1 MKVFLS
7 RVSTDKQD
15 TQSQIVNKEQYDLI
29 LEDIATSGVLHPFE
43 RPSYKKLK
51 PLIESGKVNSIYC
64 YDISRLSRN
73 TKDLLDVIDVISK
86 QHQIPIH
93 FIREGL
99 VTLNNEGE
107 IPPTTQLIINILGSI
122 AELERETIRQ
132 RIKTSLEIKRQ
143 REGYTHGRKKGS
155 VESIDK
161 FLSKPR
167 SKKIKEYLDKGY
179 SVREISKILETSTTT
194 IVKVRKYSTHTHIE
208 TE

>member
-7 RVSTDKQD
+7 RVSTDKQN
-15 TQSQIVNKEQYDLI
+15 TQSQIVNKEQYDLV

-51 PLIESGKVNSIYC
+51 PLLEEGKVSSIYC

-73 TKDLLDVIDVISK
+73 TKDLLDVIDTISK
-86 QHQIPIH
+86 KYQIPIH

-99 VTLNNEGE
+99 VTLNDEGE

-122 AELERETIRQ
+122 AQLERETIRQ
-132 RIKTSLEIKRQ
+132 RIRTSLEIKRQ

-155 VESIDK
+155 NESIET
-161 FLSKPR
+161 FLAKPR

-179 SVREISKILETSTTT
+179 SVREISKITGTSSTT
-194 IVKVRKYSTHTHIE
+194 IIKVRKSILHIH
-208 TE
+208 